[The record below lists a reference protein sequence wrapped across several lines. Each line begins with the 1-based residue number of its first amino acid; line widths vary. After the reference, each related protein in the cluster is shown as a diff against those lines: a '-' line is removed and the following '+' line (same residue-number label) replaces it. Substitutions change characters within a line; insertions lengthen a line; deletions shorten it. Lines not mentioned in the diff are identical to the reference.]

1 MALLVYS
8 LVSTLLLKRQLKNA
22 RSTEENIFE
31 ANNLETPFLLGIIKP
46 KIYLP
51 AGLDDAERSYILLHE
66 QTHIHRKDHIIKAF
80 AFLTLSVHWFNPL
93 AWIAFRLMTADME
106 LSCDEKVLKE
116 MDGDIRKPYAATLLS
131 LAAGRHI
138 LSGNPLAFGEGDVKQ
153 RIRNVLNYREPAFW
167 LTLTAVIA
175 AVAVGIGL
183 LANPE
188 GTNIIEVE
196 EDPDA
201 PVKYIQIE
209 ITQPGS
215 RELTGRVIT
224 DKDGYKAGD
233 TVSVVI
239 SESVTYD
246 VESLVKG
253 DWIDVSYRTV
263 REKDPPEFVAVDIS
277 HMLGDYPST
286 FTLVENGNV
295 TKSNT
300 LRNGRVAAELP
311 SLILSGS
318 PEISFTIN
326 GVPDVP
332 QYLIIDIGSF
342 GDKIYYTFEKDGRCY
357 VGRDNMYEISRETF
371 DELMKYL
378 YKNEIGVKTD

>member
-1 MALLVYS
+1 M
-8 LVSTLLLKRQLKNA
+8 
-22 RSTEENIFE
+22 
-31 ANNLETPFLLGIIKP
+31 
-46 KIYLP
+46 
-51 AGLDDAERSYILLHE
+51 
-66 QTHIHRKDHIIKAF
+66 
-80 AFLTLSVHWFNPL
+80 
-93 AWIAFRLMTADME
+93 
-106 LSCDEKVLKE
+106 
-116 MDGDIRKPYAATLLS
+116 
-131 LAAGRHI
+131 
-138 LSGNPLAFGEGDVKQ
+138 
-153 RIRNVLNYREPAFW
+153 
-167 LTLTAVIA
+167 
-175 AVAVGIGL
+175 
-183 LANPE
+183 
-188 GTNIIEVE
+188 
-196 EDPDA
+196 
-201 PVKYIQIE
+201 KYIQIE

-295 TKSNT
+295 TESNT

-332 QYLIIDIGSF
+332 RYLIIDIGSF